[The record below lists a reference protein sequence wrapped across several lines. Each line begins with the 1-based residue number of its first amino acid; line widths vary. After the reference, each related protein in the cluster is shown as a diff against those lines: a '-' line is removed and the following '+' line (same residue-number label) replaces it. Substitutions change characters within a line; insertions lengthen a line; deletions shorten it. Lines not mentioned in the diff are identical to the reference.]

1 MWLLTLELI
10 QYPLGAEGEEG
21 NSLATRPFCSGDL
34 ILMLFLFQSEP
45 IELVK
50 EFGPSAGAVILC
62 AGLFI
67 WNTIQMNGV
76 SSKLDINTKAI
87 QDGNAAMKEGNS
99 ELKANLEAQVQAQR
113 ELAQSVHQLAESIH
127 HQAEV
132 AAEELG
138 LVREMATKQ
147 DVLISSQNSIM
158 VNFQSILQQ
167 LITVLG
173 GSKK

>member
-1 MWLLTLELI
+1 
-10 QYPLGAEGEEG
+10 
-21 NSLATRPFCSGDL
+21 
-34 ILMLFLFQSEP
+34 MLSLFQSEP
-45 IELVK
+45 VELIK

-67 WNTIQMNGV
+67 WNSIQMNGIGA
-76 SSKLDINTKAI
+76 KLEINTKAI
-87 QDGNAAMKEGNS
+87 QDGNA
-99 ELKANLEAQVQAQR
+99 ELKENLERQVQAQR
-113 ELAQSVHQLAESIH
+113 ELAQSVHQLADSIH

-147 DVLISSQNSIM
+147 DVLMSNQNSIM

-167 LITVLG
+167 LIAVLG

>member
-1 MWLLTLELI
+1 
-10 QYPLGAEGEEG
+10 
-21 NSLATRPFCSGDL
+21 
-34 ILMLFLFQSEP
+34 MLFLFQSEP
-45 IELVK
+45 VELIK

-67 WNTIQMNGV
+67 WNSIQMNSIGT
-76 SSKLDINTKAI
+76 KLEINTKAI
-87 QDGNAAMKEGNS
+87 QDGNA
-99 ELKANLEAQVQAQR
+99 ELRANLESQVQAQR
-113 ELAQSVHQLAESIH
+113 EMAQSVHQLADSIH

-132 AAEELG
+132 SAEELG

>member
-1 MWLLTLELI
+1 MLLFQAEPVELI
-10 QYPLGAEGEEG
+10 
-21 NSLATRPFCSGDL
+21 
-34 ILMLFLFQSEP
+34 
-45 IELVK
+45 K

-67 WNTIQMNGV
+67 WNSIQNNNTNRQ
-76 SSKLDINTKAI
+76 LEANTKAI
-87 QDGNAAMKEGNS
+87 NDSNA
-99 ELKANLEAQVQAQR
+99 ELKAHLESQVQAQR
-113 ELAQSVHQLAESIH
+113 ELAQSVHQLAEAIH

-147 DVLISSQNSIM
+147 DVLMANQNSIM

-167 LITVLG
+167 LISVLG
-173 GSKK
+173 GKK

>member
-1 MWLLTLELI
+1 MI
-10 QYPLGAEGEEG
+10 
-21 NSLATRPFCSGDL
+21 
-34 ILMLFLFQSEP
+34 IFQSEP

-67 WNTIQMNGV
+67 WNSIQMNSI
-76 SSKLDINTKAI
+76 SSKLDANTKVIA
-87 QDGNAAMKEGNS
+87 DSNA
-99 ELKANLEAQVQAQR
+99 ELRSNLESQVQAQR
-113 ELAQSVHQLAESIH
+113 ELAQSVHQLADSIH

-132 AAEELG
+132 SSEELG

-147 DVLISSQNSIM
+147 DVLMSNQNSIM

-167 LITVLG
+167 LIAVLG

>member
-1 MWLLTLELI
+1 M
-10 QYPLGAEGEEG
+10 
-21 NSLATRPFCSGDL
+21 
-34 ILMLFLFQSEP
+34 FLFQAEP
-45 IELVK
+45 VELIK

-67 WNTIQMNGV
+67 WNSIQTNNIARTLE
-76 SSKLDINTKAI
+76 SNTKAI
-87 QDGNAAMKEGNS
+87 SDSNT
-99 ELKANLEAQVQAQR
+99 ELKAHLESQVQAQR
-113 ELAQSVHQLAESIH
+113 ELAQSVHGLAEAIH

-147 DVLISSQNSIM
+147 DVLMANQNAIM

-167 LITVLG
+167 LISVLG
-173 GSKK
+173 GKK

>member
-1 MWLLTLELI
+1 M
-10 QYPLGAEGEEG
+10 
-21 NSLATRPFCSGDL
+21 
-34 ILMLFLFQSEP
+34 FLFQAEP
-45 IELVK
+45 VELIK

-67 WNTIQMNGV
+67 WNSIQTNNIGRT
-76 SSKLDINTKAI
+76 LEANTKAI
-87 QDGNAAMKEGNS
+87 SDSNA
-99 ELKANLEAQVQAQR
+99 ELKAHLESQVQAQR
-113 ELAQSVHQLAESIH
+113 ELAQSVHGLAEAIH

-147 DVLISSQNSIM
+147 DVLMANQNNIM

-167 LITVLG
+167 LIAVLG
-173 GSKK
+173 GKK